1 MDELM
6 SGKQRRSEGKDVE
19 GPQIIV
25 CRKKEKKNQNAQMFL
40 HCKIIFIIFAA
51 WIM

>member
-25 CRKKEKKNQNAQMFL
+25 CRKKEKKKSKRTNVPAL
-40 HCKIIFIIFAA
+40 
-51 WIM
+51 